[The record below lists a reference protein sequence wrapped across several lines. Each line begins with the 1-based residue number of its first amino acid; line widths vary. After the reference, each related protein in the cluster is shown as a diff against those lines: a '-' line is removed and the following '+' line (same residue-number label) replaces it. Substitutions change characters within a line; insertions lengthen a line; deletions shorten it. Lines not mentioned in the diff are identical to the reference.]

1 MTFNHSDVR
10 GGRGIDLGYGEM
22 GTITQVMHQ
31 DVANAYA
38 EKICDRSESERIFK
52 ELGYDIDYD
61 SINGNHESS
70 VHNISD
76 ALTSDVYTELKDI
89 LSNIAS
95 LNSDFPNS
103 FVLKHAR
110 SFFWNISEQGTEA
123 PLDE

>member
-70 VHNISD
+70 VHNISMNR
-76 ALTSDVYTELKDI
+76 VRI
-89 LSNIAS
+89 LFLI
-95 LNSDFPNS
+95 LFR
-103 FVLKHAR
+103 FIRLIL
-110 SFFWNISEQGTEA
+110 ISI
-123 PLDE
+123 